1 MGIINNN
8 AYTTPQGDSITG
20 TYISISDSQLTINRN
35 ISGTYSVYSTFR
47 VWKNKSAKDAGNI
60 YYDVINLSKKCTSS
74 EITTGVYAL
83 MYAHLKTVYTNTSDD
98 L

>member
-1 MGIINNN
+1 MGIINND

-20 TYISISDSQLTINRN
+20 TYISISDSHLTINKN

-60 YYDVINLSKKCTSS
+60 YYDVINLSKNFISS

-83 MYAHLKTVYTNTSDD
+83 MYAHLKTVYTNTTDD

>member
-1 MGIINNN
+1 MGIINNDV
-8 AYTTPQGDSITG
+8 YTTPQGDSITG
-20 TYISISDSQLTINRN
+20 TYISISDSQLSINRN

-47 VWKNKSAKDAGNI
+47 VWKNKSAKDAGNV
-60 YYDVINLSKKCTSS
+60 YYDVINLSKNFISS